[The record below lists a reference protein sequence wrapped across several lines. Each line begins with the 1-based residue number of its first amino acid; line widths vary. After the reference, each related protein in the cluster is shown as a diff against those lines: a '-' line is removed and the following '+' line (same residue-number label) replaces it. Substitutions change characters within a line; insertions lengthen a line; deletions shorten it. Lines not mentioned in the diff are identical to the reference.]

1 MSVVV
6 STFPSLNAFNS
17 RSWTLVAIVALHAGF
32 FWLLSSGGMAVIYT
46 PPPDGQL
53 VTVETPL
60 QPPQPTPI
68 IDIANPTPIR
78 DFITLPPQPRPYETE
93 PEPDV
98 IQGEE
103 TTTVSP
109 VTTTE
114 PTARESAVTQPS
126 VDSRFGLSEPPYPAS
141 ERRDGHQGTVML
153 AIEVLENGRIGQVRI
168 DSSSGYARLDEAAVR
183 QAKRWRL
190 KPGMR
195 DGVPV
200 IMWKRIPVHFRLTEG
215 GERF

>member
-6 STFPSLNAFNS
+6 STFPSLNSFNS
-17 RSWTLVAIVALHAGF
+17 RSWTLVAIVALHVGF
-32 FWLLSSGGMAVIYT
+32 FWLLSSGGMAVIYA
-46 PPPDGQL
+46 PPPEGQL
-53 VTVETPL
+53 VTVKTPL
-60 QPPQPTPI
+60 PPPKPSPTIDLKDPAPI
-68 IDIANPTPIR
+68 KSI
-78 DFITLPPQPRPYETE
+78 ITLPPQPKPYETE

-98 IQGEE
+98 IKGEE
-103 TTTVSP
+103 TTTVPP
-109 VTTTE
+109 VVTTE
-114 PTARESAVTQPS
+114 PAAGESATTQPM

-168 DSSSGYARLDEAAVR
+168 ESSSGYERLDEAAVR

>member
-46 PPPDGQL
+46 PQREGQL
-53 VTVETPL
+53 VHVETPL
-60 QPPQPTPI
+60 QPPKPTPI
-68 IDIANPTPIR
+68 IDFASPTPIR
-78 DFITLPPQPRPYETE
+78 DVITLPPQPKPYETE
-93 PEPDV
+93 SEPDV
-98 IQGEE
+98 IKGEV
-103 TTTVSP
+103 TTTVPP
-109 VTTTE
+109 VTTTQ
-114 PTARESAVTQPS
+114 PTTRESAVTQPT

-141 ERRDGHQGTVML
+141 ERRDGHEGTVML

-168 DSSSGYARLDEAAVR
+168 ESSSGYERLDEAAVR

-200 IMWKRIPVHFRLTEG
+200 VLWKRIPVHFRLTEG

>member
-6 STFPSLNAFNS
+6 STFPSLNSFNS

-46 PPPDGQL
+46 PRPEGQL
-53 VTVETPL
+53 VTVDTPV
-60 QPPQPTPI
+60 PPPPPTPI
-68 IDIANPTPIR
+68 LDFENPPLTR
-78 DFITLPPQPRPYETE
+78 SDITLPPQPRALETE
-93 PEPDV
+93 PDPEVVRGEV
-98 IQGEE
+98 IPPIP
-103 TTTVSP
+103 P

-114 PTARESAVTQPS
+114 PAARESLVTQPL

-168 DSSSGYARLDEAAVR
+168 ESSSGYERLDEAAVR